1 MAMKKYSFHY
11 GHGHKDFVI
20 DSDRVIKEVKMAAME
35 PLQDI
40 KASVLDAIY
49 HPIGTKPINEIIK
62 PGQAPGKAMRHE
74 IQQGQDGA
82 KRVVVK
88 CQHGHADAAGH
99 ALQQIE
105 HGAELLA

>member
-62 PGQAPGKAMRHE
+62 PGETVRG
-74 IQQGQDGA
+74 
-82 KRVVVK
+82 
-88 CQHGHADAAGH
+88 
-99 ALQQIE
+99 LY
-105 HGAELLA
+105 L